1 LATKKRYDFSG
12 YATKNNIKCTD
23 GRTIKEDAFKHND
36 GLKVPIVWQH
46 LHNDPD
52 NILGHGILENRKDGV
67 YVYGMF
73 NETEKGKKAKMIVEH
88 GDISALSIYAN
99 GLVQKGADVVHG
111 FIKEVSLVIAGA
123 NSGAYI
129 DNLVIEHGDGG
140 VTQVAEE
147 AIISGDVKP
156 DNTELEHEDKELEHS
171 EAGETMQKVF
181 DSLTDVQKEVVYA
194 MLGTALTQKGSEGD
208 SAEHSDNDTNDN
220 NDSEGGSTMK
230 KNIFEGSG
238 TVEAGANTLS
248 HAQIATIINDAKTFG
263 SLKESI
269 LAHATEYGIENIDVL
284 FPDAAQVGK
293 MEWFKRED
301 DWVAG
306 VFAAVSRTPFSR
318 IKSLFADIDIATA
331 RARGYIKANEKKEVY
346 MKAAKR
352 VTTPTTVYVKQ
363 KLDRD
368 DIIDVTDMDIVA
380 MIRYQL
386 RTLLNE
392 ELAQAYLLGD
402 GRAVD
407 DPDKINEENIRPIWT
422 EDDLFCL
429 KHKLATMTDYKAMVK
444 EISLSNEDYR
454 GSGAATFYTTP
465 SIHANM
471 LWIEDTTGR
480 RIYESDASLCAALN
494 VTKIVEVPQFA
505 DKVRTLE
512 DNSKRKLIGIK
523 VNLKD
528 YNVGADKGGEINSF
542 DDFDIDFNQYKYLME
557 TRCSAALIRAK
568 SAQVFEFQT
577 VAPN

>member
-1 LATKKRYDFSG
+1 MSKKKYDFSG

-23 GRTIKEDAFKHND
+23 GRVIKEDAFKHND

-129 DNLVIEHGDGG
+129 DNLVIEHSDGG
-140 VTQVAEE
+140 VTPVAEE

-230 KNIFEGSG
+230 KNIFEGSD
-238 TVEAGANTLS
+238 TGATGAKTLS
-248 HAQIATIINDAKTFG
+248 HSQIATIINDAKTFG

-368 DIIDVTDMDIVA
+368 DIIDVTDM
-380 MIRYQL
+380 
-386 RTLLNE
+386 
-392 ELAQAYLLGD
+392 
-402 GRAVD
+402 
-407 DPDKINEENIRPIWT
+407 
-422 EDDLFCL
+422 DDLFCL

-557 TRCSAALIRAK
+557 TRCSAALTRAK
-568 SAQVFEFQT
+568 SAQVFEFET
-577 VAPN
+577 VAAN

>member
-1 LATKKRYDFSG
+1 MSKKKYDFSG

-140 VTQVAEE
+140 VTAVAEE
-147 AIISGDVKP
+147 AIISADVKP
-156 DNTELEHEDKELEHS
+156 DNSDLEHEDKDLEHS

-181 DSLTDVQKEVVYA
+181 DSLTDVQKEVVFA
-194 MLGTALTQKGSEGD
+194 MLGTALTQKGSEGT

-230 KNIFEGSG
+230 KNIFEGSATG
-238 TVEAGANTLS
+238 SGATTLTHS
-248 HAQIATIINDAKTFG
+248 QLATIINDAKTFG
-263 SLKESI
+263 SLKESL
-269 LAHATEYGIENIDVL
+269 LAHAQDYGIENIDLL

-306 VFAAVSRTPFSR
+306 IFAAVSRTPFSR
-318 IKSLFADIDIATA
+318 IKSMFADMDIATA
-331 RARGYIKANEKKEVY
+331 RARGYIKATEKKEVY

-368 DIIDVTDMDIVA
+368 DIIDVTDFDVVA
-380 MIRYQL
+380 MIRFQL

-407 DPDKINEENIRPIWT
+407 DPEKINEDNIRPIWT
-422 EDDLFCL
+422 EDDLFCI
-429 KHKLATMTDYKAMVK
+429 KHKLATQTDYKAMVK
-444 EISLSNEDYR
+444 EISLANEDYR

-465 SIHANM
+465 GNHANM

-480 RIYESDASLCAALN
+480 RIYENDASLCAALN
-494 VTKIVEVPQFA
+494 VSKIVEIPQMYG
-505 DKVRTLE
+505 KVRTLE
-512 DNSKRKLIGIK
+512 DNSKRALIGIK

-557 TRCSAALIRAK
+557 TRCSAALTRAK
-568 SAQVFEFQT
+568 SAQVFEYET
-577 VAPN
+577 VAAH